1 MANWMADEG
10 TWSYKRELP
19 ADMPDYLRAQ
29 YSWVEDDGGNGRWT
43 RTGLK
48 DSQGSSVVQVGE
60 GGQNLYQDE
69 GVFRDPNAFR
79 LDNDLGYVTD
89 QANWDD
95 SIGKAR
101 RSQREKIAQ
110 AIFAAAAGAGYA
122 TYGAG
127 GAAGAGAG
135 AEGAAG
141 LATDIA
147 PGYLAESVAPQVTEV
162 MAASP
167 WEVGVGPMLSESVAP
182 QVTEQMAGSPFISPT
197 ISVDPMLEESVAPQV
212 TETMSGSPFSES
224 WLDKLPDL
232 ARDLLGGGKG
242 GTNPV
247 LAAFM
252 GATGKIGDHRQDTDP
267 YGLQASGYGPWNGL
281 TDDPKAKVVDA
292 MMKRKQDSIWS

>member
-1 MANWMADEG
+1 MANWMADEAQ
-10 TWSYKRELP
+10 WSYQRQLP

-43 RTGLK
+43 RTGLQ
-48 DSQGSSVVQVGE
+48 DAQGQSVVQVGE
-60 GGQNLYQDE
+60 GGRNLYQDE

-79 LDNDLGYVTD
+79 LDDDLGYVTD
-89 QANWDD
+89 QGNWDD

-110 AIFAAAAGAGYA
+110 SIFLAAAAAG
-122 TYGAG
+122 YGAYG
-127 GAAGAGAG
+127 LDGMGGAGAVG
-135 AEGAAG
+135 DVPVEGM
-141 LATDIA
+141 LS
-147 PGYLAESVAPQVTEV
+147 ESVAPQVTEV
-162 MAASP
+162 MAGSP
-167 WEVGVGPMLSESVAP
+167 WDIPVGPMLQESVAP
-182 QVTEQMAGSPFISPT
+182 QVTEQMVGSPFFTPT

-212 TETMSGSPFSES
+212 TEPMSGSPFPES

-242 GTNPV
+242 GGNSV
-247 LAAFM
+247 ISALM
-252 GATGKIGDHRQDTDP
+252 GGAGKLGEHRQDNDP
-267 YGLQASGYGPWNGL
+267 YGLMASGYGPWKGL

>member
-10 TWSYKRELP
+10 TWSYRRELP

-60 GGQNLYQDE
+60 GGRNLYQDE

-89 QANWDD
+89 EANWDP
-95 SIGKAR
+95 SIGRAR
-101 RSQREKIAQ
+101 RDSREQVAQ
-110 AIFAAAAGAGYA
+110 AIFLAAAAAG
-122 TYGAG
+122 YGAYG
-127 GAAGAGAG
+127 LDGAGGAGAG
-135 AEGAAG
+135 AVGEVPVEGM
-141 LATDIA
+141 LS
-147 PGYLAESVAPQVTEV
+147 ESVAPQVTEV
-162 MAASP
+162 MAGSP
-167 WEVGVGPMLSESVAP
+167 WDIPVGPMLQESVAP
-182 QVTEQMAGSPFISPT
+182 QVTEQMAGSPFLSPT
-197 ISVDPMLEESVAPQV
+197 ISVDTMLEESVAPQV
-212 TETMSGSPFSES
+212 TETMSGSPFSEG

-247 LAAFM
+247 LAALM
-252 GATGKIGDHRQDTDP
+252 GDTGKLGDHRQDTDP
-267 YGLQASGYGPWNGL
+267 YGLMASGYGPWKGL